1 MYKTLLSNY
10 DTRQQELM
18 LENAELRK
26 VLQHMKI
33 DMVSILSARKT
44 ALQGDKNE
52 HSGIQ
57 VRQFVLLVS
66 FNAVFTA
73 LLLL

>member
-57 VRQFVLLVS
+57 VRQFVLLIS